1 MALIMWQSR
10 GHLTKCAVVELSA
23 AISALISSAKR
34 FATDVNADDRAGPGL
49 EPAAAASRA
58 SAMATMARATELFD
72 AARACNQ
79 VVISRQSGAGHGNHR
94 LAIGRPWGGGRL
106 FEVLVERIVVLL
118 EEVGARVP
126 TVQHLNSS
134 DAHPINSSRVE
145 MVT

>member
-58 SAMATMARATELFD
+58 SAMATMAQATELLD

-79 VVISRQSGAGHGNHR
+79 AVISRRSGAGHGNHR
-94 LAIGRPWGGGRL
+94 LAIGRPWDGGRL

-126 TVQHLNSS
+126 TAQHLNSS
-134 DAHPINSSRVE
+134 DLHVNNASRVE